1 MFLRFKSTYITYCIS
16 GDELTIS
23 TSFTNGNVLFS
34 WGNLEKK
41 FYYVKINNGAWSR
54 VSEPKY
60 IVKDALKYD
69 YISILIRVFEERPKD
84 YTLAYNG
91 ELCMVL
97 PSLQCTLLI
106 LCIYI

>member
-1 MFLRFKSTYITYCIS
+1 MVHQSICLLYFTLKKGCSSVLKVHILHVYCIS

-41 FYYVKINNGAWSR
+41 FYDVKINSGAWSR

-69 YISILIRVFEERPKD
+69 YISILIRGFEERSLKD
-84 YTLAYNG
+84 YTLTYNG
-91 ELCMVL
+91 E
-97 PSLQCTLLI
+97 
-106 LCIYI
+106 